1 MKRIILTLLS
11 TVITLIVFAQEA
23 DTTIVVYYG
32 YQAIDTITIS
42 KSSETY
48 LQIQEAESVVQGI
61 TDEPTKHRAIV
72 EYVLSHPDSDGSLY
86 LMRYLSGTINFKK
99 CLPVVSER
107 TRNSILK
114 RLFDFYTAAEVE
126 TDAYLAKTAEA
137 ITIGKEA
144 TGFSLEDIN
153 GNMLTLSSL
162 RGKYVMLDFWGSWC
176 GACIKSF
183 PHLKAFYEQHR
194 DKLEVIGIACKR
206 HELPWLHVLNGEG
219 TNDVAALYGVQAY
232 PTYVLIAPDGKILQ
246 WMADDPDTFDLYF
259 DNQMHDK

>member
-99 CLPVVSER
+99 CPSKELRDYFAEILPDFDRDRVHDSDIKKLIQWYNILIETGNDDFSEPEPE
-107 TRNSILK
+107 K
-114 RLFDFYTAAEVE
+114 
-126 TDAYLAKTAEA
+126 
-137 ITIGKEA
+137 KE
-144 TGFSLEDIN
+144 E
-153 GNMLTLSSL
+153 
-162 RGKYVMLDFWGSWC
+162 K
-176 GACIKSF
+176 
-183 PHLKAFYEQHR
+183 
-194 DKLEVIGIACKR
+194 
-206 HELPWLHVLNGEG
+206 
-219 TNDVAALYGVQAY
+219 
-232 PTYVLIAPDGKILQ
+232 
-246 WMADDPDTFDLYF
+246 
-259 DNQMHDK
+259 

>member
-107 TRNSILK
+107 ARYGILK
-114 RLFDFYTAAEVE
+114 RLYDFFIAAEAE
-126 TDAYLAKTAEA
+126 TYGYLAKTAEA

-144 TGFSLEDIN
+144 
-153 GNMLTLSSL
+153 GNMSCSTSGGHGVEHASSP
-162 RGKYVMLDFWGSWC
+162 F
-176 GACIKSF
+176 
-183 PHLKAFYEQHR
+183 
-194 DKLEVIGIACKR
+194 
-206 HELPWLHVLNGEG
+206 
-219 TNDVAALYGVQAY
+219 
-232 PTYVLIAPDGKILQ
+232 LI
-246 WMADDPDTFDLYF
+246 
-259 DNQMHDK
+259 